1 MMIWPKV
8 KDGYRKGENK
18 GLDLRYSQ
26 YKKVNLFAGRAYDE
40 ALSPGEANTLIEL
53 WNKEQ
58 KLPWTLTV
66 KDVTKLAEF
75 TEKILF
81 WRKSDRREN
90 ARLRMER
97 VREKLKEAAKN
108 GDENALRKVK
118 RKRKADAVRS
128 AANRKRKRKE
138 RKQEFSMS
146 LNQEM

>member
-8 KDGYRKGENK
+8 KDGYRKGENRE
-18 GLDLRYSQ
+18 LDLRYSQ

-40 ALSPGEANTLIEL
+40 ALFPGEANTLIEL

-58 KLPWTLTV
+58 KLPWTLTI

-81 WRKSDRREN
+81 WRRSDRREN

-128 AANRKRKRKE
+128 AAYRKRKRKE
-138 RKQEFSMS
+138 SKQEF
-146 LNQEM
+146 QYH

>member
-1 MMIWPKV
+1 M
-8 KDGYRKGENK
+8 
-18 GLDLRYSQ
+18 
-26 YKKVNLFAGRAYDE
+26 
-40 ALSPGEANTLIEL
+40 IEL

-81 WRKSDRREN
+81 WRKSDRSEN

-128 AANRKRKRKE
+128 AGNRKRKRKE
-138 RKQEFSMS
+138 RKQEFSHVI
-146 LNQEM
+146 

>member
-1 MMIWPKV
+1 MIWPKV

-138 RKQEFSMS
+138 RKQEFSHVI
-146 LNQEM
+146 